1 MQVFEFALAMV
12 ALVMVFKLIR
22 LAIVHKN
29 PPRRDDPVNTELL
42 ERLNQVE
49 ERVRVLERIVTDE
62 RYDLN
67 RQFEDLENERGA
79 RDGAA

>member
-62 RYDLN
+62 RYDLKQ
-67 RQFEDLENERGA
+67 QFKDLENERGA
-79 RDGAA
+79 RDGTA